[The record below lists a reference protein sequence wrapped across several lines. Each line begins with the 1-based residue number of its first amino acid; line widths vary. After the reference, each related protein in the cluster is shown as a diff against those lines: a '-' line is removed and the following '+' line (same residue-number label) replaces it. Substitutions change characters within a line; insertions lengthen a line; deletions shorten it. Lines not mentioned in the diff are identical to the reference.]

1 MTGKPRLWIIVPV
14 LNEAGNVA
22 RLMMSFRD
30 IAAEFQEYSTIF
42 LMIDDGSTDGTA
54 QSARALAGGLEFDV
68 LTHPTNLGP
77 GRAFGTAFKHLA
89 GRLSVSDWVVTIE
102 GDNTSRLELLRQMMT
117 RSAEGFDVVLA
128 SPYLYGGGISNTTA
142 YRVVLSQIAN
152 VFVKEAL
159 GLHGIVTMSSFF
171 RLYRGATLRRL
182 QACFGDEILERA
194 GFESMIELLLK
205 LVFMRFTISEVAMVL
220 DTSQRAGKSKMRI
233 GRTALNYLTLWK
245 DKGRWLARV
254 QAAGAR
260 SVMVPD
266 EDRERT

>member
-1 MTGKPRLWIIVPV
+1 MTGRPQLWVIVPV

-22 RLMMSFRD
+22 RLMASFRS
-30 IAAEFQEYSTIF
+30 IAAEFAEYATTF

-54 QSARALAGGLEFDV
+54 DKARGLSEGLDFAV
-68 LTHPTNLGP
+68 LTHSTNLGP

-89 GRLSVSDWVVTIE
+89 GRLTATDWVVTIE

-142 YRVVLSQIAN
+142 YRVMLSHIAN

-171 RLYRGATLRRL
+171 RLYRGATLVRL
-182 QACFGDEILERA
+182 QACFGPEILERP

-205 LVFMRFTISEVAMVL
+205 LVFMRFTISEVAMLL
-220 DTSQRAGKSKMRI
+220 DTSQRVGKSKMRVAQ
-233 GRTALNYLTLWK
+233 TAINYLTLWK
-245 DKGRWLARV
+245 DKSRWLARV
-254 QAAGAR
+254 RDCGAG
-260 SVMVPD
+260 VPD
-266 EDRERT
+266 ADRERT